1 MADVENGMDLACG
14 ISLVFI
20 RIQARRPSDTW
31 AKLKHT
37 IGVLEFLRRLG

>member
-1 MADVENGMDLACG
+1 MTGVENGVDLACG

-20 RIQARRPSDTW
+20 RIQARRPFDTW
-31 AKLKHT
+31 EKLEHT